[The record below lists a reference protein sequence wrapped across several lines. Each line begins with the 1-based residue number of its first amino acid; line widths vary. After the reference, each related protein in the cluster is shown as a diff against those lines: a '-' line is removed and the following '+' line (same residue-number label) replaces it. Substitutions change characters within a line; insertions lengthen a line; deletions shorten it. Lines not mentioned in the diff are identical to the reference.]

1 MQRRAEGGGTQGGWG
16 QGVLMGVLAG
26 PGQAGASGRA
36 HFLPALFAAVGEV
49 PASLKARSLAS
60 VIDPRRGEQG
70 GGGGWTEGLHGGSW
84 GLLGVQGAARQRGG
98 REMQA
103 GEERAES
110 RLRGERLR
118 PSPLPKG
125 AGMGA
130 EHRGSGQM
138 TVLGTSK

>member
-1 MQRRAEGGGTQGGWG
+1 MLRRAEGGGTQGGWG

-36 HFLPALFAAVGEV
+36 CFLPALFAAVGEV

-60 VIDPRRGEQG
+60 VIDPRREEQG
-70 GGGGWTEGLHGGSW
+70 GGGGRTEGLHGGSW
-84 GLLGVQGAARQRGG
+84 GLLGVQGAARQCGG

-103 GEERAES
+103 EERAES
-110 RLRGERLR
+110 RLRGEHLR